1 MHGKLQHRAQSRRMH
16 RSKQEPPEA
25 TVPLDRSLGLGLI
38 TLYGL
43 GNILGA
49 GIYVLVGE
57 VVGAAGM
64 GAPLAFL
71 LAALIAA
78 LTAFTYGE
86 LSARYPVSAGEAV
99 YVHEAFGLRWLS
111 VCVGLL
117 IAIAG
122 MVSSATLARGFTGYF
137 QVLMDVPD
145 ALLIICLVVILGLIA
160 AWGIKNSVRIAATL
174 TVIETGGLVMI
185 IIVAG
190 GNLERVPEELPRML
204 PFSGETALPGLL
216 LGAFLAFF
224 AFIGFEDMINVAEE
238 VERPERNLPLGILI
252 ALCVST
258 LIYLMVVLVALTSVP
273 TEQLAASKAPLA
285 LVYAHVTGGSPVVIS
300 SIGLMAVINGALV
313 QIIMA
318 ARILYGMSIKGW
330 LPRGLGV
337 VHPRTQTPVRAT
349 IVITVI
355 VITLA
360 LWFPLLQLASAATF
374 LILLVFGLVNL
385 ALVVLKR
392 SRPRIAGVI
401 PCPMW
406 VPASGTVASFGLL
419 AAQLVR

>member
-1 MHGKLQHRAQSRRMH
+1 MSD
-16 RSKQEPPEA
+16 SKQRPSQG

-71 LAALIAA
+71 LAAAIAA

-86 LSARYPVSAGEAV
+86 LAARYPVSAGEAV
-99 YVHEAFGLRWLS
+99 YVHEAFGVRWLS
-111 VCVGLL
+111 LSVGLL
-117 IAIAG
+117 IATAG

-137 QVLMDVPD
+137 QVLMDLPD
-145 ALLIICLVVILGLIA
+145 ALLIVCLVVILGLVA

-174 TVIETGGLVMI
+174 TVIEAGGLVMI
-185 IIVAG
+185 VFVAG
-190 GNLERVPEELPRML
+190 GNLDRVPEELPRML
-204 PFSGETALPGLL
+204 LFSGETALAGLL

-258 LIYLMVVLVALTSVP
+258 LIYVMVILVALTSVP
-273 TEQLAASKAPLA
+273 IEQLAGSKAPLA
-285 LVYAHVTGGSPVVIS
+285 LVYQHVTGGSPIVIS
-300 SIGLMAVINGALV
+300 SIGLMAVMNGVLV

-318 ARILYGMSIKGW
+318 ARILYGMSVKGW

-337 VHPRTQTPVRAT
+337 VHPRTQTPIRAT
-349 IVITVI
+349 IAVTVI
-355 VITLA
+355 VTTLA
-360 LWFPLLQLASAATF
+360 LWFPILHLATATTF

-385 ALVVLKR
+385 ALVALKR
-392 SRPRIAGVI
+392 RQSKVAGVM

-406 VPASGTVASFGLL
+406 VPVAGTVASFGLL
-419 AAQLVR
+419 AAQLVH